1 MYSDRVWDLI
11 EANSQAKHICIFENQ
26 PFDTDRIG
34 IQSIIV
40 TLNDYLPNDNKS
52 AY

>member
-1 MYSDRVWDLI
+1 MYFDCVWDLI
-11 EANSQAKHICIFENQ
+11 EDNSQAKHICMFENQ
-26 PFDTDRIG
+26 TFDAARIG
-34 IQSIIV
+34 IQSSIV